1 MADRDN
7 GKPGDPAGQMR
18 LEAPKPISL
27 TKPQLERKDVA
38 STVKSKWNTRNLV
51 LRCAAD
57 IASASCAAGLVAP
70 LISIIDRYV
79 LPGPNPPKLP
89 AGSKEPL
96 PRPE

>member
-18 LEAPKPISL
+18 LEPKQISL
-27 TKPQLERKDVA
+27 TKPQLERTDVP
-38 STVKSKWNTRNLV
+38 STVKTKWNTKNLA
-51 LRCAAD
+51 LRWAAD

-79 LPGPNPPKLP
+79 PGPFPRDPP
-89 AGSKEPL
+89 GSHRRSYRGPT
-96 PRPE
+96 

>member
-7 GKPGDPAGQMR
+7 GKPGDPAGQLR
-18 LEAPKPISL
+18 LEPKQISL

-38 STVKSKWNTRNLV
+38 STVKTRWNTKNLG
-51 LRCAAD
+51 LRWAAD

-79 LPGPNPPKLP
+79 TASIPRIFPGARSSYRDQSND
-89 AGSKEPL
+89 
-96 PRPE
+96 